1 MKLIIVAVICLIV
14 GTALGFG
21 FMFWVSVEMVKKV
34 QEREDAKHKALIAEI
49 GDQAG
54 EWMDVVNDII
64 EAVQHGKLSNRSVP
78 DQVSEIRHVIEKS
91 REQGTKPL
99 PVEQIE

>member
-1 MKLIIVAVICLIV
+1 MKLLIVAVICLIV

-21 FMFWVSVEMVKKV
+21 FMFWVSVEMVRKV

-54 EWMDVVNDII
+54 EWMDVVNDILD
-64 EAVQHGKLSNRSVP
+64 AVHDGKLTQKTASY
-78 DQVSEIRHVIEKS
+78 QEKIIRQIIDES
-91 REQGTKPL
+91 RAQGTKPL

>member
-1 MKLIIVAVICLIV
+1 MKIIIVAIICLIV

-21 FMFWVSVEMVKKV
+21 FMFWVATAMVRKV
-34 QEREDAKHKALIAEI
+34 QEREDARHKALIAEI

-78 DQVSEIRHVIEKS
+78 DQGSEIRHVIEKS

>member
-1 MKLIIVAVICLIV
+1 MKMAIIAAVCLIV

-21 FMFWVSVEMVKKV
+21 FMLWVAIEMVRKV
-34 QEREDAKHKALIAEI
+34 RIEEDQRHTALLAEV

-99 PVEQIE
+99 PVEQVE